1 LGAVED
7 IKGLGMQSR
16 ICASAIIA
24 GVVSLAGAAA
34 PSSAVAQTSPTQFDQ
49 STDVAA
55 PLPPVRTDR
64 SWRILRDRWTATDEK
79 AYEDFIRAIGESNC
93 RTTDQCLKHAANVY
107 RGSNP
112 RGVNYF
118 ADCADLPYTLRGYF
132 AWMNGLPFAFAS
144 AVAPNGYTR
153 DVRYVAS
160 GNRIIEKA
168 VVINWPG
175 QQPMDGPDV
184 LRRVSNYVST
194 AMYRY
199 HPEEKRGLP
208 ADHYSSSVDPRS
220 IRPGTNI
227 YDPNGHVAVVYR
239 VDPDGRIHYIDAHP
253 DNSITRGVYGRKFVR
268 SRPTMGAGFKNWR
281 PVQLVGA
288 TRAPDGSLVGGRYT
302 YTQNSDLEDFSVDQ
316 YFGNGTQN
324 NRQWQGASFAFEGQ
338 RLDYYDWVRTAVAG
352 RNLVYDPLTETRNMM
367 RGLCDDITYRVYAVE
382 EAVSGGI
389 NRKPQPSRLPQNIYG
404 TSGEWETYSTPSR
417 DARLKTSFV
426 ELRDEIA
433 RFVELVENGS
443 ERVKYTGT
451 DVRADLLSVY
461 RQEVAACSITYTDSA
476 GAPVELGFDDVQ
488 NRLFDLSFDPY
499 HCPERR
505 WGATDPAELAS
516 CKDGNTK
523 RAWYEAEQRLRNQ
536 TERTYDVR
544 MDFSLAQLRSGVNG
558 SGKSSPPDIDVV
570 GLLSSPAPQI
580 RADIEGTVAQ

>member
-1 LGAVED
+1 
-7 IKGLGMQSR
+7 MQSPFNVLAR
-16 ICASAIIA
+16 CAGLLSSGLIA
-24 GVVSLAGAAA
+24 VVIVVGGLAYPAAA
-34 PSSAVAQTSPTQFDQ
+34 EMSEPAPIASSDTVQ
-49 STDVAA
+49 
-55 PLPPVRTDR
+55 PPHIQPAR
-64 SWRILRDRWTATDEK
+64 SARHWRILRDRWTATDEK
-79 AYEDFIRAIGESNC
+79 AYEDFITAIGESNC

-107 RGSNP
+107 RGRNP
-112 RGVNYF
+112 KGVNYF

-160 GNRIIEKA
+160 GNRVIEKS

-175 QQPMDGPDV
+175 QAPMDGPEI

-208 ADHYSSSVDPRS
+208 ADHYSSSIDPRS

-268 SRPTMGAGFKNWR
+268 ARPTMGAGFKNWR

-288 TRAPDGSLVGGRYT
+288 TRASDGSLVGGRYT
-302 YTQNSDLEDFSVDQ
+302 YTGNSELEDFSVDQ
-316 YFGNGTQN
+316 YFGNQTPN
-324 NRQWQGASFAFEGQ
+324 KKQWRGGGFAFNGQ

-367 RGLCDDITYRVYAVE
+367 RGLCDDLTYRVYAVE
-382 EAVSGGI
+382 EAISAGI

-433 RFVELVENGS
+433 RFVELVETGS
-443 ERVKYTGT
+443 DRVKYTGT
-451 DVRADLLSVY
+451 DIRADLLNVY
-461 RQEVAACSITYTDSA
+461 RQEAAACSITYTNSA
-476 GAPVELGFDDVQ
+476 GAAVPLGFSQVHD
-488 NRLFDLSFDPY
+488 RLFDLSFDPY
-499 HCPERR
+499 HCVERR
-505 WGATDPAELAS
+505 WGATEPGELAS
-516 CKDGNTK
+516 CRDGSGK
-523 RAWYEAEQRLRNQ
+523 RAWYLAEQRLRNQ

-544 MDFSLAQLRSGVNG
+544 MDFSLAQLRSGVTG
-558 SGKSSPPDIDVV
+558 SGVATPPDIDVEA
-570 GLLSSPAPQI
+570 LLTSPGTQI
-580 RADIEGTVAQ
+580 RAEIRGTVQQ